1 MSKKGLSVI
10 TNGFERVSIGKKGY
24 KMSNKFCLFSNDSVG
39 CTFIDWSIYWL
50 SGQVDFYCRDHWIQL
65 VKNPL
70 TQNNAHKHLKNH
82 PSGFAETLEYIDN
95 FDRIK
100 NKKLLSMY
108 PVPLG
113 WEMSARELSL
123 SIDDSIIE
131 KNHNSVI
138 EHTIA
143 DFAKTW
149 ELCHARNYK
158 NIYIKFDSNPI
169 YRLSTRNLSRQR
181 LNKNPYQNEQDA
193 IDDYYKIFF
202 DSKVKD
208 LTIWDRREFYSL
220 NIRPYKVSNTTKKV
234 NFSLPHLLLDAQ
246 EIWHNGEHAVNK
258 IFNYLELQINKDKLS
273 QWLPIYKQWQQR
285 QCEILKFSWN
295 FEHICKAIVDNF
307 YYDIGEYKL
316 NIAQEAAIQHVM
328 LYKYN
333 LNFKIWQLEKFPNNT
348 QDLHKLLEPNTFHKL
363 DNLYNI

>member
-1 MSKKGLSVI
+1 M
-10 TNGFERVSIGKKGY
+10 
-24 KMSNKFCLFSNDSVG
+24 
-39 CTFIDWSIYWL
+39 
-50 SGQVDFYCRDHWIQL
+50 
-65 VKNPL
+65 
-70 TQNNAHKHLKNH
+70 
-82 PSGFAETLEYIDN
+82 
-95 FDRIK
+95 
-100 NKKLLSMY
+100 
-108 PVPLG
+108 
-113 WEMSARELSL
+113 
-123 SIDDSIIE
+123 
-131 KNHNSVI
+131 
-138 EHTIA
+138 
-143 DFAKTW
+143 
-149 ELCHARNYK
+149 
-158 NIYIKFDSNPI
+158 
-169 YRLSTRNLSRQR
+169 SRQR

-307 YYDIGEYKL
+307 YYITNNLFCVYYIYK
-316 NIAQEAAIQHVM
+316 
-328 LYKYN
+328 
-333 LNFKIWQLEKFPNNT
+333 
-348 QDLHKLLEPNTFHKL
+348 
-363 DNLYNI
+363 